1 MAPQY
6 EIVILSYNHPQLT
19 TQTIQSVLNLSFPA
33 NKIHLIHNGS
43 LPQHTETLRT
53 TFPQINHLIM
63 PQNKGFSGGANFGL
77 LEVFKKTE
85 NILFLTNDIEVFELP
100 LKFPENLDFFSI
112 YILKRN
118 TSHVDSVIGA
128 IDLKKG
134 HLSHIKDLT
143 HLKPKQTTYIP
154 GTAFGITKQAFDRL
168 QSFDESLHTYWEDVE
183 LSLRAHQMGLRL
195 GSCDWFKIKH
205 KIGKTCHKDRFYT
218 LFLFQ
223 RNRKRILKKYGTGL
237 FRFYC
242 LYAYDMVKIVS
253 HLLRGPN
260 KKANLQLWWKAVY
273 DSDISVDKKI

>member
-1 MAPQY
+1 MNLNY

-19 TQTIQSVLNLSFPA
+19 TQTIQSVLNLSINA
-33 NKIHLIHNGS
+33 DKIHLVHNGS
-43 LPQHTETLRT
+43 LPQHTEALKIA
-53 TFPQINHLIM
+53 FPQINHLVM
-63 PQNKGFSGGANFGL
+63 QQNKGFSGGANYGL
-77 LEVFKKTE
+77 KEIFKCTE
-85 NILFLTNDIEVFELP
+85 RILFLTNDIEAIELP
-100 LKFPENLDFFSI
+100 QNFPEHLDLFSI

-118 TSHVDSVIGA
+118 TTHVDSVIGA

-134 HLSHIKDLT
+134 HLSHIKDLS

-154 GTAFGITKQAFDRL
+154 GTAFGITKAAFARL
-168 QSFDESLHTYWEDVE
+168 DGFDETLHTYWEDVE
-183 LSLRAHQMGLRL
+183 LSLRAHKLGLKL

-253 HLLRGPN
+253 RILRGEN
-260 KKANLQLWWKAVY
+260 KKANFRLWWKAVY
-273 DSDISVDKKI
+273 DSDIN